1 MTDLVLLA
9 AGDVDAIS
17 ISFNESSLT
26 LLKIV
31 IGTILFGIALD
42 TRLEDFRAAAR
53 KPVAMAVAIAGQ
65 FLLLPA
71 ITFGLTLLLNVRGSV
86 ALGMI
91 LVACCPPGNVS
102 NILTHRAR
110 GDVALSVA
118 MTSVGNVLA
127 IFLMPLNFA
136 FWGGLHPTGQSFL
149 ADIEVSPWDMLSE
162 VLLVI
167 GLPFVL
173 GITIARL
180 WPRVAARAHGIVSK
194 VAFVALGAI
203 ILVGI
208 SSNWDVFVDYIGAV
222 LPDLAVVLSTDG
234 PDGTARTSLLM
245 GPRPGRSG
253 RLPPTAERQVR
264 RSGHGGQPA
273 KQRRGS
279 SSRRHRRHPSTLVF
293 PRFGGVVLLDSVLPN
308 REEQHGRRGY
318 PPEFRGKVL
327 DPVEAGR
334 PIAEVAKALG
344 ISAQSIYTWRRQDR
358 IDKGLLPGLS
368 SQEQDE
374 LVAARRRITQL
385 EIELAVTRRAAELL
399 KEQAPP
405 FDGSRPSR

>member
-1 MTDLVLLA
+1 MTDLALLSA
-9 AGDVDAIS
+9 ADVDAIS
-17 ISFNESSLT
+17 ISFSESSLT

-31 IGTILFGIALD
+31 IGAILFGIALD

-53 KPVAMAVAIAGQ
+53 KPLAMGVAIAGQ

-71 ITFGLTLLLNVRGSV
+71 ITFVLTLALNVRGSV

-136 FWGGLHPTGQSFL
+136 FWGGLHPTGQDFL

-194 VAFVALGAI
+194 VAFLALGAI

-208 SSNWDVFVDYIGAV
+208 SSNWDVFVDYIGV
-222 LPDLAVVLSTDG
+222 VVLAVFLHDALAMALGYGVARGARLSDRSTRAMTFEVG
-234 PDGTARTSLLM
+234 IRNAGLGLL
-245 GPRPGRSG
+245 
-253 RLPPTAERQVR
+253 
-264 RSGHGGQPA
+264 
-273 KQRRGS
+273 
-279 SSRRHRRHPSTLVF
+279 LVF
-293 PRFGGVVLLDSVLPN
+293 EFFDGLGGM
-308 REEQHGRRGY
+308 
-318 PPEFRGKVL
+318 
-327 DPVEAGR
+327 A
-334 PIAEVAKALG
+334 
-344 ISAQSIYTWRRQDR
+344 
-358 IDKGLLPGLS
+358 
-368 SQEQDE
+368 
-374 LVAARRRITQL
+374 LVAAWWGIWDIIAGLVVASLWARRPVRG
-385 EIELAVTRRAAELL
+385 EKVEV
-399 KEQAPP
+399 
-405 FDGSRPSR
+405 PS